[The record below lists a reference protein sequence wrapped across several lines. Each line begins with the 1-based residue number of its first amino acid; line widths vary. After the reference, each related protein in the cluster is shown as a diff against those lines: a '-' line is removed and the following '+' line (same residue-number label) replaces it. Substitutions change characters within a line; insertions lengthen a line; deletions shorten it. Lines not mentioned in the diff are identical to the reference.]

1 VQDAHAPQAGCFA
14 AWPRAARSSASVNGL
29 CR

>member
-1 VQDAHAPQAGCFA
+1 VQHAHGRQAGCWA